1 MRLNIFSITQAS
13 ANYLLEIVRLR
24 FYLGSTI
31 LTRIMVLLRFYKTP
45 QLVGLMVNSCSPT
58 QTIAMNPL
66 DGVGFRLYF
75 GTIRKTWINV
85 LLRFYKTSQH

>member
-1 MRLNIFSITQAS
+1 MNLLYNLKLRIF
-13 ANYLLEIVRLR
+13 
-24 FYLGSTI
+24 LGSTR
-31 LTRIMVLLRFYKTP
+31 LTRIKVLLRFYKTP